1 MLSLIKKD
9 IALEKSNI
17 FFMIAFL
24 IVVIFAMES
33 FPNSTKCFLYM
44 TTIVFSLSITTF
56 AYDEK
61 SKGEYVINSLPVSKK
76 EIVYAKYVS
85 VLIYT
90 VFVIILTALIS
101 MILNLPSMPHH
112 MDFISLN
119 AVKTSFIAIM
129 LMSAFSFPFFF
140 EYGYVKGRII
150 STAIYFLIFLCTLI
164 LTLDSD
170 KTFLKTADF
179 ILKAGVIRDLLF
191 IFMAAA
197 IFIISMIIS
206 VFLYEK
212 RDL

>member
-9 IALEKSNI
+9 IALEKSDI
-17 FFMIAFL
+17 FFMVAFL

-33 FPNSTKCFLYM
+33 FPDSIKCFLYM

-76 EIVYAKYVS
+76 EIVYAKYAA

-90 VFVIILTALIS
+90 GFVIILTALIS
-101 MILNLPSMPHH
+101 MILNLLSMPHH
-112 MDFISLN
+112 VDFISLS

-129 LMSAFSFPFFF
+129 MMSAFSFPFFF

-150 STAIYFLIFLCTLI
+150 NTVIYFLIFFGTVTL
-164 LTLDSD
+164 TVSSN
-170 KTFLKTADF
+170 KTFLKTTDF
-179 ILKAGVIRDLLF
+179 IFKTSVIKDLSLF
-191 IFMAAA
+191 FIAVA

>member
-9 IALEKSNI
+9 IFLEKSNI
-17 FFMIAFL
+17 FFMVAFL

-101 MILNLPSMPHH
+101 MILNLLMPHYT
-112 MDFISLN
+112 DFISLN

-191 IFMAAA
+191 IFMVAA
-197 IFIISMIIS
+197 IFSISMIIS

>member
-1 MLSLIKKD
+1 
-9 IALEKSNI
+9 
-17 FFMIAFL
+17 
-24 IVVIFAMES
+24 
-33 FPNSTKCFLYM
+33 
-44 TTIVFSLSITTF
+44 
-56 AYDEK
+56 
-61 SKGEYVINSLPVSKK
+61 
-76 EIVYAKYVS
+76 
-85 VLIYT
+85 
-90 VFVIILTALIS
+90 
-101 MILNLPSMPHH
+101 

-129 LMSAFSFPFFF
+129 LISAFSFPFFF